1 MTREEI
7 TALFDRRR
15 AAIDRHDALALALDH
30 AADCVLESPMAG
42 GTVQGRGAVEQ
53 VSQAF
58 FEAFPDVVSRRE
70 RLVIDGDTVVELETM
85 SGTDTGGFMGLPP
98 TGRAFTFPIVRVYA
112 LRDGCIAHERRIY
125 DFTGL
130 LIQIGV
136 LKAKPA

>member
-7 TALFDRRR
+7 TAMFDRRR
-15 AAIDRHDALALALDH
+15 EAIDRHDSRALALDH
-30 AADCVLESPMAG
+30 SDDSVLESPMAG
-42 GTVQGRGAVEQ
+42 TVRGRGAVEQ
-53 VSQAF
+53 VSRAF

-85 SGTDTGGFMGLPP
+85 SGTDTGGFMGMPP

-112 LRDGCIAHERRIY
+112 LRAGRIAHERRIY

-130 LIQIGV
+130 LVQIGV